1 MGKTEAKSLLEQFQW
16 FHRHPELSF
25 KEYETT
31 RKIKEI
37 LEAEGIEILPL
48 PLETG
53 LVAIVRGAQPGATVA
68 LRGDIDALP
77 IQEESAVSYRS
88 VNDGCMHACGH
99 DFHTTAV
106 LGAAIALHNKR
117 EQLAGTVKVIFQPGE
132 ELATGALKITE
143 QPVLDDVSAIFGV
156 HAVVNVPVGTA
167 AVSAGSVTAAV
178 DRFQIT
184 VHGRGCHAAEP
195 YKGVDPIVIASQLVS
210 ALQTVVSRNLPP
222 LEAGLVSVTQ
232 IHGGT
237 AWNIIPPSVELEG
250 TVRTLNRKER
260 EVIPQR
266 MEELALNVSKA
277 FGGSA
282 DFTWIAGPPSTDNDP
297 EWASFAGQV
306 AKENGLSVIPSQ
318 LTMGGEDFSY
328 FQQMVPGA
336 YIQMGIG
343 QSEPLHHPAFQVDA
357 EVIELTAAY
366 FADLA
371 EKALQKL
378 REE

>member
-1 MGKTEAKSLLEQFQW
+1 MGIAEKESLLEQFQW
-16 FHRHPELSF
+16 FHSHPELSF
-25 KEYETT
+25 QEVETT
-31 RKIKEI
+31 KKIKEI
-37 LEAEGIEILPL
+37 LQEHGIEVLPL
-48 PLETG
+48 PLQTG
-53 LVAIVRGAQPGATVA
+53 LVAVVRGAKPGAVVA

-77 IQEESAVSYRS
+77 IEEESAVPYRS
-88 VNDGCMHACGH
+88 VNRGCMHACGH

-106 LGAAIALHNKR
+106 LGAAIALHNRR

-132 ELATGALKITE
+132 EVATGALKITE
-143 QPVLDDVSAIFGV
+143 QPVLDDVAAIFGV

-195 YKGVDPIVIASQLVS
+195 YKGVDPILIASQLVT
-210 ALQTVVSRNLPP
+210 ALQSVVSRNVAP

-250 TVRTLNRKER
+250 TVRTLNRNER
-260 EVIPQR
+260 ELIPRR
-266 MEELALNVSKA
+266 MEELAKGISSA
-277 FGGSA
+277 FGGHA
-282 DFTWIAGPPSTDNDP
+282 DFTWIPGPPATDNDP
-297 EWASFAGQV
+297 KWAAFAQTV
-306 AKENGLSVIPSQ
+306 AKEQGLAVIPSQ

-328 FQQMVPGA
+328 FQQIVPGA

-343 QSEPLHHPAFQVDA
+343 ESEPLHHPAFQLDTG
-357 EVIELTAAY
+357 VIQKTADY
-366 FADLA
+366 FAALA

-378 REE
+378 AEE